1 MANRGRTEKL
11 VFKAV
16 LAIGVC
22 GLPFLDTAQ
31 LRQSEP
37 YQSLRPAAESD
48 WEFYLGSPGNTHYSE
63 LAQINVHNV
72 SKLQQV
78 WSYDTKDKGGL
89 ETTPLMIDGVLYAYT
104 PKQEV
109 IALDAVTGALRWTFD
124 SQKEFGAEKVT
135 SRAERSLAYWREGNE
150 KRIFAGVSSYVYAL
164 DPATGNVIRSF
175 GEGGRIDLRENL
187 RGDPKLQSV
196 SMTSPGVV
204 YKDLLILGDATPES

>member
-37 YQSLRPAAESD
+37 HQSLRPASESD
-48 WEFYLGSPGNTHYSE
+48 WQFYLGSPGNTHYST
-63 LAQINVHNV
+63 LTQINVNNV
-72 SKLQQV
+72 SQLREV
-78 WSYDTKDKGGL
+78 WSFDTKEKGGL

-109 IALDAVTGALRWTFD
+109 IALNAVTGALLWMFD
-124 SQKEFGAEKVT
+124 SQKEFGAEKVA
-135 SRAERSLAYWREGNE
+135 SRAERALVYWHDGDE
-150 KRIFAGVSSYVYAL
+150 KRIFAGISKYVYAL
-164 DPATGNVIRSF
+164 DPATGKVIRSF
-175 GEGGRIDLRENL
+175 ADNGRIDLREGL

-196 SMTSPGVV
+196 SIT
-204 YKDLLILGDATPES
+204 